1 MIEDQNLQ
9 AGSRLPTSIELV
21 ELSGFSLISV
31 RRALD
36 ELERAG
42 RVERQQGVGTFVA
55 RKRIVS
61 DPARTGD
68 LLDTLAAGRDDVDFK
83 TKLVSIKI
91 GMPSPI
97 IASSLRVAEG
107 SPVWEIV
114 RLRLLDGEPVIAE
127 TAVLPLQLVPT
138 LDEDW
143 LANGKSLYGF
153 LAEHYGLVDDHEEQ
167 YLEVTM
173 PTPAERT
180 QLALSAREQVVRIR
194 GVSVT
199 DNGTPFDCFQ
209 QIYQSRQFVFFV
221 SGTHDRRLLPAMEN
235 NRWGVTP
242 LPG

>member
-1 MIEDQNLQ
+1 MILKMIEDQNLQ

-97 IASSLRVAEG
+97 IASSLRDPRSGKSFVFGCSMANRL
-107 SPVWEIV
+107 SR
-114 RLRLLDGEPVIAE
+114 RLRFCHSNLFQLLMKIGWL
-127 TAVLPLQLVPT
+127 TANLSTAFWQSIMVSSMT
-138 LDEDW
+138 M
-143 LANGKSLYGF
+143 KSN
-153 LAEHYGLVDDHEEQ
+153 
-167 YLEVTM
+167 T
-173 PTPAERT
+173 
-180 QLALSAREQVVRIR
+180 
-194 GVSVT
+194 
-199 DNGTPFDCFQ
+199 
-209 QIYQSRQFVFFV
+209 SR
-221 SGTHDRRLLPAMEN
+221 
-235 NRWGVTP
+235 
-242 LPG
+242 